1 MTVVWPG
8 MYAFGNGPHSPPFVS
23 MFRVRPESDCDVE
36 SSRLVQ
42 ILECDREYMP
52 S

>member
-1 MTVVWPG
+1 MIVVWPG

-23 MFRVRPESDCDVE
+23 MFRVRAVSDCDVR
-36 SSRLVQ
+36 SSHLVR
-42 ILECDREYMP
+42 IPECGREYML